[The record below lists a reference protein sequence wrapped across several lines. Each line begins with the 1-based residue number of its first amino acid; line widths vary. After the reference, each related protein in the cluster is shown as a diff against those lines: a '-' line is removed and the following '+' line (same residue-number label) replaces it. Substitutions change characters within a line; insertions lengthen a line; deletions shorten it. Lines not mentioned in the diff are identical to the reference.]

1 MCGGSAAELCPSPRV
16 CDSPWVSALVSGTA
30 RGGPHNPQRVGFF
43 SFLCDYQSI
52 TSPKTPGG
60 NTKTERPHPVLAH
73 AGYSRYFTCVRFTLY
88 IQSLSISTTRGSTRT
103 TKMTR
108 VLERARVLCINRS
121 DYRSTL
127 TDPCGQAFI
136 GPSSCQSYVVI
147 TNPTPMFISQQL
159 SQHLC
164 FCQLI
169 KVIYKT
175 NRFNL
180 CKLS

>member
-1 MCGGSAAELCPSPRV
+1 MGERARLWNSPRR
-16 CDSPWVSALVSGTA
+16 STQSTEGW
-30 RGGPHNPQRVGFF
+30 FF
-43 SFLCDYQSI
+43 FFFFVIIRQLRAQKLPGVI
-52 TSPKTPGG
+52 PKPSVHIR
-60 NTKTERPHPVLAH
+60 KLAH

-159 SQHLC
+159 TQHLC